1 MTGVTSMKE
10 SDGFEMPLSC
20 GLMIYYN
27 NYRIQTENAGI
38 KSLMEMNNHLLN
50 SLYIFD
56 TYLYYLLLYYRLPL
70 F

>member
-1 MTGVTSMKE
+1 MKE

-27 NYRIQTENAGI
+27 DYRIQTENAGI
-38 KSLMEMNNHLLN
+38 KSLMENNHLLN